1 MGNCMKTEAKPP
13 VKTNTSAPQ
22 EKITKPVE

>member
-1 MGNCMKTEAKPP
+1 MKTEAKPP